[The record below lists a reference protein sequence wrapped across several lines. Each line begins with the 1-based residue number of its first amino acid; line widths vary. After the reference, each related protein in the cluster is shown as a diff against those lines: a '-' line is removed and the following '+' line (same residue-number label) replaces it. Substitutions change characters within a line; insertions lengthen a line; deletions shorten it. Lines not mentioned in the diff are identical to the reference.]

1 IALILGIT
9 ALIRPIPVRRSIFRM
24 EIPVLLGSSL
34 LMVFFLWNGTLTR
47 FEGSVLLTLLLIYS
61 MAVVRKSPMSFTK
74 ERSLNSGKPE
84 PETPQ
89 ETPKMVHMFLGV
101 IAGLTLLLVGSKAMI
116 TGAVALGEHLSL
128 SHAVI
133 GLSIVA
139 IGTSLPELATAFVA
153 ALRKENELILGGIIG
168 SNIMN
173 ILFILGVTAIIKPL
187 GLESIQLMDLAI
199 MIGLTLILWPFFYTG
214 QRLCRKEGTFL
225 LLVFA
230 GYLFWLFVR

>member
-9 ALIRPIPVRRSIFRM
+9 ALIRPVPVRRSIFRM
-24 EIPVLLGSSL
+24 EIPILLGSSL
-34 LMVFFLWNGTLTR
+34 LMVFFLWNDTLTR
-47 FEGSVLLTLLLIYS
+47 FEGGILLALLLIYS
-61 MAVVRKSPMSFTK
+61 MAVVRKSPGSSIR
-74 ERSLNSGKPE
+74 EQPLNTEKPE
-84 PETPQ
+84 PETLQ
-89 ETPKMVHMFLGV
+89 ETPKKVHMFLGV
-101 IAGLTLLLVGSKAMI
+101 IVGLALLMVGSKAMI
-116 TGAVALGEHLSL
+116 TGSVALGEQLSL

-187 GLESIQLMDLAI
+187 GLEDIQLIDLAI

-214 QRLCRKEGTFL
+214 KRLCRKEGTFL